1 MRIALVILI
10 ALLQLTPAAVAAKC
24 KGEFSAAIVPCA
36 CSVKNRIDAGWSP
49 GKVLSAY
56 YARPVPA
63 SDTEVNVVA
72 DVMSGAVE
80 CDPNLYFMYS
90 SQDTIVL
97 GIQDRQAVL
106 VVSDGDDEVR
116 FYERWFRR

>member
-1 MRIALVILI
+1 MRIALIALI

-36 CSVKNRIDAGWSP
+36 CTVKNRIDAGWSSS
-49 GKVLSAY
+49 KVLSAY
-56 YARPVPA
+56 YARSVPA
-63 SDTEVNVVA
+63 SDAEVDAVA

-90 SQDTIVL
+90 RQDTFTL
-97 GIQDRQAVL
+97 GI
-106 VVSDGDDEVR
+106 
-116 FYERWFRR
+116 